1 MLCQIEQPFHVPAP
15 DQIRQ
20 DLVSGLYQIPFVV
33 AGIDRR
39 QLHRIHQP
47 VQGDPDRSLVA
58 VIDDPG
64 EQPVIFLERDAL
76 SHDTFPVGKAAAVD
90 GMVDG
95 PGHGIFLETIK
106 ISRKG
111 QPQLDPVRQDQMK
124 RQHPVIIRKYLF
136 HDRIMVLLPEFDR
149 DLLQGK
155 TLAEG
160 SVVEVLHTVIH
171 MNLLQAPAVIEAESS
186 DRYDRIRQAEL
197 PEVGPAVKGMAR
209 DFCDRQIPHM
219 GRDDSGSGRAF
230 PSRKL
235 HIVPAGA

>member
-1 MLCQIEQPFHVPAP
+1 MLCQIEEPFHVPAP

-20 DLVSGLYQIPFVV
+20 DLVGGLHQIPFVV

-186 DRYDRIRQAEL
+186 D
-197 PEVGPAVKGMAR
+197 
-209 DFCDRQIPHM
+209 
-219 GRDDSGSGRAF
+219 
-230 PSRKL
+230 
-235 HIVPAGA
+235 